1 MKKTDFAALVASV
14 KQAGAIRKGRAQ
26 PGRVTRYATPNVRAI
41 RGKLNASQSEFAH
54 MIGVSIDTVQNWE
67 QGRREPEGP
76 AKALL
81 TVAAKNPEAVVKAL
95 HAA

>member
-1 MKKTDFAALVASV
+1 MRKTDFDALVASIR
-14 KQAGAIRKGRAQ
+14 QAGAIRKGRAR
-26 PGRVTRYATPNVRAI
+26 PGRVTRFASPNVRAI
-41 RGKLNASQSEFAH
+41 RQKLHASQSEFAH
-54 MIGVSIDTVQNWE
+54 MIGVSVDTVQNWE

-81 TVAAKNPEAVVKAL
+81 AVAARNPAAVVKAL